1 MQSKKDQLIGG
12 DWVAGDGP
20 AFVSRDPANNEVLW
34 KGAQAGAEQVGQ
46 AVQAARGAFD
56 AWNERGFAERLQIV
70 RRFGNRLEADKRG
83 LAETISRETG
93 KPTWEALT
101 EVAAMI
107 GKIDISA
114 RAYKERTGVWERKV
128 GGGLS
133 VLRHKAHGVVAVF
146 GPFNFPG
153 HLPNGHIVPALLAG
167 NTVVL
172 KPSELTPL
180 CAAHIMH
187 LWLQAGLPDGVINLL
202 QGGREV
208 GEALGGDAGIDGLF
222 FTGSAATGRLLHR
235 QFCEQPEKILALEM
249 GGNNPLIVMP
259 GVDTRAAVYAIIQ
272 SAFLTAGQRC
282 SCARR
287 LYLPRGK
294 AGDDLLQALIAA
306 AAALQVGSY
315 QDAET
320 PFMGP
325 VISASA
331 ATALIATQA
340 ALEQQGGRPLLA
352 MRQLREATGLL
363 SPGLMDVEAIAEL
376 PDEEHFGPFLQVA
389 RYDTLEQAITLAN
402 ATRFGLSAG
411 LLGGRQADFDRFL
424 QRIRAGIV
432 NWNRPLTGASS
443 AAPFGG
449 VGVSGNNRPSA
460 YYAADYCAY
469 PVASLQADRLTLPE
483 RLSPGITL

>member
-1 MQSKKDQLIGG
+1 MKRKDQLIGNG
-12 DWVAGDGP
+12 WVAGDGL
-20 AFVSRDPANNEVLW
+20 AFDSRDPASNEMLW
-34 KGAQAGAEQVGQ
+34 EGAQASAEQVNQ
-46 AVQAARGAFD
+46 AVQAARAAFD
-56 AWNERGFAERLQIV
+56 SWSERGFSDRLQIIH
-70 RRFGNRLEADKRG
+70 RFGRRLEADKRA

-107 GKIDISA
+107 GKIDISV
-114 RAYKERTGVWERKV
+114 RACKERTGIREREIA
-128 GGGLS
+128 GGLS
-133 VLRHKAHGVVAVF
+133 LVRHKAHGVVAVF

-167 NTVVL
+167 NTVVF
-172 KPSELTPL
+172 KPSELTPM
-180 CAAHIMH
+180 CAEHVLR
-187 LWLQAGLPDGVINLL
+187 LWLQAGLPGGVINLV
-202 QGGREV
+202 QGGRDV
-208 GEALGGDAGIDGLF
+208 GAALAAEPGIDGLF

-259 GVDTRAAVYAIIQ
+259 GVNVRAAIYSIIQ
-272 SAFLTAGQRC
+272 SAYLTAGQRC

-294 AGDDLLQALIAA
+294 AGDDLLQALIEAVTG
-306 AAALQVGSY
+306 LQVGSWM
-315 QDAET
+315 DAEP

-325 VISASA
+325 VISAAA
-331 ATALIATQA
+331 ATELLATQA
-340 ALEQQGGRPLLA
+340 RLEHLGGRTLVA

-363 SPGLMDVEAIAEL
+363 SPGLMDVSAIREL

-389 RYDTLEQAITLAN
+389 RYDTFDQAITLAN
-402 ATRFGLSAG
+402 TTRFGLAAG
-411 LLGGRQADFDRFL
+411 LLGGRRADFERFF
-424 QRIRAGIV
+424 RRVRAGIV

-449 VGVSGNNRPSA
+449 VGCSGNHRPNA

-469 PVASLQADRLTLPE
+469 PVASLQAEKLALPE